1 MRAPYTLIVPENDLM
16 QFTPARF
23 SGPWA
28 PLLTWYCTS
37 SAPRM
42 TSLAGA
48 LCTPRSAS
56 LRA

>member
-1 MRAPYTLIVPENDLM
+1 MRAPYTLIVPPNDLM

-28 PLLTWYCTS
+28 ILLTGYFTE

-48 LCTPRSAS
+48 LCTPRSES